1 MLWILVVREMPSP
14 NSGVGLQ
21 QMHGAAS
28 RVDPAAM
35 PFPHRDEHYDFLIL
49 SQWADPTDSE
59 ENIRWKTY
67 KSLLAVRARW
77 ALN

>member
-21 QMHGAAS
+21 QMRGAAS
-28 RVDPAAM
+28 RVDPATTA
-35 PFPHRDEHYDFLIL
+35 FPHRDEHYDFLIL

-59 ENIRWKTY
+59 ENIR
-67 KSLLAVRARW
+67 
-77 ALN
+77 